1 MRYPKIFKSEFCLS
15 MDKPINSK
23 VIREIFRIMGV
34 RYQQGDFTAGSD
46 WRVTITDQHEDE
58 DEPHYWLEV
67 GEGEYAD
74 SYYHATFTAA
84 YCDYH
89 SMSLQ
94 EKTLNDAEKTINQI
108 MGKLQHGEEGS
119 EELLEQ
125 VDEAASLVTS
135 VAERDEEEGVIE
147 EAPGKWHIDIWIN
160 PDGIVSDLKD
170 YMKANDVSIR
180 DYVLDLAK
188 HINTA
193 YAKAMEEALPDYFIV
208 SSELF

>member
-1 MRYPKIFKSEFCLS
+1 MRYPKIFKSEFCPS

-23 VIREIFRIMGV
+23 LIREIFRIMEV
-34 RYQQGDFTAGSD
+34 RYLQGGFTAGSD

-94 EKTLNDAEKTINQI
+94 EKTLNDAEKTIN
-108 MGKLQHGEEGS
+108 HV
-119 EELLEQ
+119 
-125 VDEAASLVTS
+125 VDS
-135 VAERDEEEGVIE
+135 VAERDEEGVIE

-160 PDGIVSDLKD
+160 PDGIVNSLKD